1 MIRNLINETDYSI
14 IKKTNSLYSIF
25 QVVVFLIFIIICI
38 KLFLIISK
46 PEYIKTNKIE
56 ELISPVLFDTNN
68 NILAQTLIDHRIQV
82 SKFDKNNYKNMQN
95 LINDI
100 RIIKPTVAEK
110 INELSN
116 NFFFIDRSPNKKQ
129 ISETIYLGNPEIKF
143 EKFYKRNYPFKQ
155 YTDNLIGQM
164 NIDNEGKSLIEKHI
178 NSYNQNLKL
187 SINIDLQKE
196 VSDLLSEELKIY
208 DANYA
213 LFILVDLL
221 KEEILVN
228 SYVHNN
234 NYLEKKFDASVM
246 PSINHRHEFGS
257 VFKPITVYSA
267 LNNGVLDLEEYFDVT
282 KPLKHFSGNK
292 FIKDLFPVKVPIRT
306 KDVLK
311 ESSNIGAVLI
321 NRKLDCKKQF
331 KVDLGKLGLLS
342 PVNIMDEIKSVN
354 PLQPKSYT
362 RKGNYCDNLAFGY
375 ALAVSPINLINAYA
389 RMITGKIDFE
399 ANIIKQKTFK
409 DLNLNE
415 ISTEINRLL
424 YYANESDH
432 KLYRS
437 CLIAGKTG
445 TANDKT
451 SIKIED
457 PNKKILNNVTYM
469 SYFPYNQPRYLALTF
484 MNNPKISK
492 SGYLTAG
499 NTVKNSFYNIM
510 ERILFSLELSSC
522 GKIIKTI

>member
-1 MIRNLINETDYSI
+1 MT
-14 IKKTNSLYSIF
+14 
-25 QVVVFLIFIIICI
+25 
-38 KLFLIISK
+38 
-46 PEYIKTNKIE
+46 YI
-56 ELISPVLFDTNN
+56 
-68 NILAQTLIDHRIQV
+68 
-82 SKFDKNNYKNMQN
+82 
-95 LINDI
+95 
-100 RIIKPTVAEK
+100 
-110 INELSN
+110 
-116 NFFFIDRSPNKKQ
+116 
-129 ISETIYLGNPEIKF
+129 IKF

-164 NIDNEGKSLIEKHI
+164 NIDIEEIDKI
-178 NSYNQNLKL
+178 EILPITPIQNLKL

-213 LFILVDLL
+213 LFIDCGLTDVTRTED
-221 KEEILVN
+221 
-228 SYVHNN
+228 N

-375 ALAVSPINLINAYA
+375 ALSVSPINLINAYA

-399 ANIIKQKTFK
+399 ANIIKQK
-409 DLNLNE
+409 
-415 ISTEINRLL
+415 
-424 YYANESDH
+424 
-432 KLYRS
+432 
-437 CLIAGKTG
+437 
-445 TANDKT
+445 
-451 SIKIED
+451 
-457 PNKKILNNVTYM
+457 
-469 SYFPYNQPRYLALTF
+469 
-484 MNNPKISK
+484 
-492 SGYLTAG
+492 
-499 NTVKNSFYNIM
+499 
-510 ERILFSLELSSC
+510 
-522 GKIIKTI
+522 IIRF